1 MDKGIVNE
9 QLKEHVKDGGIWLRL
24 LFMLLFVAI
33 YHVAAVV
40 LAMVALFQFLFVLFT
55 GNKNGK
61 VLSLGASL
69 STFIYQVYRYLTF
82 NSEERPFPFA
92 DWPSDAC
99 LAEQQATSEATPEAT
114 PEAASEAA
122 REPVARPAPKRAATR
137 KRTTARKKPEGE
149 EKPASS
155 D

>member
-1 MDKGIVNE
+1 MNEGIVNE
-9 QLKEHVKDGGIWLRL
+9 ELKEHVKDGGIWLRL

-40 LAMVALFQFLFVLFT
+40 LALVAFFQFLCVLFT
-55 GNKNGK
+55 GKKNAK

-99 LAEQQATSEATPEAT
+99 LAGQQAS
-114 PEAASEAA
+114 
-122 REPVARPAPKRAATR
+122 PVASAEPAAKTAPKRAPA
-137 KRTTARKKPEGE
+137 KR
-149 EKPASS
+149 KPASQPRKRPSGEQKPSSS